1 MVERKQ
7 RNKQKQA
14 AIQQNNKPMPL
25 NLKSPNAQKQCK
37 KMVLGQQNTY

>member
-14 AIQQNNKPMPL
+14 AIQQNNKPIPL
-25 NLKSPNAQKQCK
+25 NLKSTNAQKQCK
-37 KMVLGQQNTY
+37 KMVLGQQNAY